1 MTGKAAAGSYVHP
14 GRMNFGVIE
23 MTKADDYRRGFKGV
37 IGTKSATTPKASV
50 RIADGDDRKG
60 IQSVEYAFRILQVM
74 QAAAG
79 PLAIK
84 DIAAALD
91 EQPSK
96 IHHYLVSL
104 SRAGVVAQRQASERY
119 VLGDVALQLGL
130 AALTLLDPSEMAF
143 EAAQA
148 FREATG
154 ESTFVSVFG
163 NRGPTIVRYMEG
175 RRSLIVEVR
184 TGFVLPLLTSATG
197 HVYLSWLPEE
207 QWLSVARLERPALK
221 SAAAFQ
227 KEVRTAATI
236 KATRANGVGSVIGGL
251 LPRVSA
257 LSVPIFDR
265 DGRVVMTLS
274 ALGWTEEFNADP
286 KGALA
291 LELKKAGARI
301 STSLGSRP

>member
-1 MTGKAAAGSYVHP
+1 
-14 GRMNFGVIE
+14 
-23 MTKADDYRRGFKGV
+23 
-37 IGTKSATTPKASV
+37 
-50 RIADGDDRKG
+50 
-60 IQSVEYAFRILQVM
+60 
-74 QAAAG
+74 
-79 PLAIK
+79 
-84 DIAAALD
+84 
-91 EQPSK
+91 
-96 IHHYLVSL
+96 
-104 SRAGVVAQRQASERY
+104 
-119 VLGDVALQLGL
+119 
-130 AALTLLDPSEMAF
+130 MAF
-143 EAAQA
+143 ETAQA
-148 FREATG
+148 FRDATG

-184 TGFVLPLLTSATG
+184 ACFVLPLLTSATG

-207 QWLSVARLERPALK
+207 QWLPVARLERPALK

-236 KATRANGVGSVIGGL
+236 KATRVNGVGSVIGGL

-291 LELKKAGARI
+291 LELKRAGARI
-301 STSLGSRP
+301 STSLGSRS